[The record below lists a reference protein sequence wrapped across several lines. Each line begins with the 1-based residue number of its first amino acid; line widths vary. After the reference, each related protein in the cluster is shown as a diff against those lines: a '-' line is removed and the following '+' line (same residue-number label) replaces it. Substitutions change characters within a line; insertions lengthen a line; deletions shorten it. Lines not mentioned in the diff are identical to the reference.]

1 MHGPLK
7 MANEQMPD
15 PNIAAG
21 GQIASSGM
29 KMHLRTD
36 SRGSDPRAADWGLYR
51 SAYDKDSCGFGL
63 IASLDDTPSHWVLQ
77 TAISSLN
84 RLTHRGA
91 VAADGKTGDGCGL
104 LIKNPARFLR
114 AVAAEA
120 GLVLDA
126 QFAAGFVFLNR
137 DERKAQEARRVLKA
151 EIEREKMNVAGFRAV
166 SVDPSACGLEALKT
180 SPRIEQVFVN
190 SSADIDEATFNRRLY
205 MVRRR
210 TEKMLQSVDPVFYI
224 PSLSASTIVYKAMV
238 MPQYLAQFYPDLED
252 PRMEASVVVF
262 HQRFSTNTL
271 PQWRLAHPYR
281 YLAHNGEINTVQG
294 NRSWAVARGPL
305 FRSPLLPDLG
315 DVLPV
320 VSLTGSDSQSLD
332 NMLELLLMGGLD
344 PMHAMRMLVPPA
356 WQSVDMIDPDLK
368 AFYEYYATHMEP
380 WDGPAGIVLT
390 DGRYACCTLDRNGL
404 RPARWVITKNRHI
417 TIASEAGVWD
427 YSPEDVV
434 RKGKLGPGE
443 ILALDLQTSELMD
456 TKQVDDLLKSRH
468 PYKVWLKKG
477 VRYLQTDL
485 IDPRLAAEPFD
496 RDTLAVFQKMFNVS
510 AEERDEIVRVLA
522 EDESEAVGSMGD
534 DTPMPVLSK
543 KVRSLY
549 DYFRQQFAQV
559 TNPPID
565 SLRES
570 IVMSLQT
577 QIGPECNIF
586 VPAPQHAEQIVLSS
600 PILSQRKLRQIVA
613 LADSGVPHEF
623 VDLQFPAEMDLK
635 TAILKVCDQAEAAVR
650 AGKLVLLLSDRY
662 PVKGKMPIHALLA
675 TGAVHH
681 RLVRTGLRCKCNI
694 LVETGTARDA
704 HHFACLLGYG
714 ATAVYPYLAYQTLF
728 DLMRKGVLKMNADTR
743 QELGRSYRR
752 GIRKG
757 LFKIMSKMGI
767 STIASYRSAQLF
779 EIVGLSDEVV
789 SLCFEGSESRIQ
801 GADFA
806 DLKTDLE
813 YLARR
818 AWDPAESVSQ
828 GGLLKYMHDGEY
840 HMYNPDV
847 IALLQAAVMSGDY
860 GQYKQYAALVNER
873 PISCIRD
880 LLKLKANR
888 AAIAIEEVEPI
899 TALFKRFDGAGMSLG
914 ALSPEAHEA
923 LAIAMNRLGARSN
936 SGEGGEDPLRYA
948 TEKNSKIK
956 QVASGRFGVTPEYLI
971 NAEVLQIKIAQGAK
985 PGEGGQLPGHK
996 VNEMIA
1002 RLRFARPGVGLISPP
1017 PHHDIYS
1024 IEDLAQLIFDLKQ
1037 VNPRALVSVKLV
1049 AEPGVG
1055 TVAAGVTKAY
1065 ADLITISGYDGGT
1078 GASPLSSIKYAGTPW
1093 ELGLAETHQTL
1104 RANELRHRVRLQTD
1118 GGLKT
1123 GLDVIKAAIIGA
1135 ESFGFGTAP
1144 MVALGCKYLRI
1155 CHLNNC
1161 ATGVAT
1167 QHNVLRTKYFIGL
1180 PEMVM
1185 NYFRFVA
1192 QECREIM
1199 AALGVRSLEE
1209 LIGHTELLEILPGET
1224 SKQRKLDLKPVLANS
1239 SLVSSTPQFCVNPH
1253 NAPFDQGAL
1262 GEKMLEDMRHA
1273 IETKSGGE
1281 FSYRISNFNRSI
1293 GARISGEIARRWGNK
1308 GMSAAPLTV
1317 TLKGSAG
1324 QSFGVWNA
1332 GGLHL
1337 HLEGEANDY
1346 VGKGMAAGKIVL
1358 KPPAQSTFNARETVI
1373 MGNTC
1378 LYGATGGEL
1387 YAAGTAGERFA
1398 VRNSGAL
1405 AVVEGAGDHCCEYM
1419 TGGVVCVLGRTGV
1432 NFGAGFTGGFA
1443 YVLDMERDFVDR
1455 YNHELIDIHRVSPEG
1470 MGIHVQ
1476 HLRGLIEQHVDETGS
1491 LWGAQLLNDFR
1502 SYIGRFWVVKPKAAA
1517 IDSLLTNLRR
1527 AA

>member
-1 MHGPLK
+1 
-7 MANEQMPD
+7 MANEQMAD
-15 PNIAAG
+15 LTT
-21 GQIASSGM
+21 SFSGM
-29 KMHLRTD
+29 
-36 SRGSDPRAADWGLYR
+36 DPRAGDWGLYR
-51 SAYDKDSCGFGL
+51 SAYEKDSCGFGL
-63 IASLDDTPSHWVLQ
+63 IASLDDRASHWVLQ

-91 VAADGKTGDGCGL
+91 IAADGKTGDGCGL
-104 LIKNPARFLR
+104 LIKTPTRFLR

-120 GLVLDA
+120 RLTLTA
-126 QFAAGFVFLNR
+126 QFAAGLVFLNR
-137 DERKAQEARRVLKA
+137 DASKADEARRVLA
-151 EIEREKMNVAGFRAV
+151 REIERESMGVAGFRILPI
-166 SVDPSACGLEALKT
+166 DPSACGVEALKT
-180 SPRIEQVFVN
+180 LPHIEQVFVN
-190 SSADIDEATFNRRLY
+190 SSADIDEATFNRQLY
-205 MVRRR
+205 MARRR
-210 TEKMLQSVDPVFYI
+210 AEKILELSDPMFYI
-224 PSLSASTIVYKAMV
+224 PSLSASTLVYKGMV
-238 MPQYLAQFYPDLED
+238 MPQFLEQFYPDLKD
-252 PRMEASVVVF
+252 PRLEASVVVF

-332 NMLELLLMGGLD
+332 NMLELLLVGGLD

-427 YSPEDVV
+427 YRPEDVV

-443 ILALDLQTSELMD
+443 ILALDLQTAELMD

-496 RDTLAVFQKMFNVS
+496 RETLAVFQKMYNVS
-510 AEERDEIVRVLA
+510 AEERDEIIRVLA

-600 PILSQRKLRQIVA
+600 PILSQRKLRQIMG
-613 LADSGVPHEF
+613 LEDSGVPHEF
-623 VDLQFPAEMDLK
+623 VDLQYDATLDLEA
-635 TAILKVCDQAEAAVR
+635 AIQKVCDQAEAAVR

-662 PVKGKMPIHALLA
+662 LLKGKKPIHALLA

-704 HHFACLLGYG
+704 HHFACLIGYG

-728 DLMRKGVLKMNADTR
+728 DLMRKGALKMDADTR

-779 EIVGLSDEVV
+779 EIVGLGRDVV
-789 SLCFEGSESRIQ
+789 ALCFEGSESRIE
-801 GADFA
+801 GADFVDLEA
-806 DLKTDLE
+806 DAE
-813 YLARR
+813 YLAKR
-818 AWDPAESVSQ
+818 AWDPSESVSQ

-847 IALLQAAVMSGDY
+847 IATLQSAVMTGNY
-860 GQYKQYAALVNER
+860 EQYKEFAALVNER
-873 PISCIRD
+873 PVSCIRD
-880 LLKLKANR
+880 LLKLNSKS
-888 AAIAIEEVEPI
+888 AAVPIDEVESLTSI
-899 TALFKRFDGAGMSLG
+899 LKRFDSAGMSLG

-936 SGEGGEDPLRYA
+936 SGEGGEDPVRYG

-996 VNEMIA
+996 VNDMIA

-1017 PHHDIYS
+1017 PRHDIYS

-1037 VNPRALVSVKLV
+1037 VNPSALVSVKLV

-1055 TVAAGVTKAY
+1055 TVAAGVAKAY

-1123 GLDVIKAAIIGA
+1123 GLDVIKAALIGA

-1161 ATGVAT
+1161 VTGVAT
-1167 QHNVLRTKYFIGL
+1167 QHNILRAKFFIGL

-1192 QECREIM
+1192 QESREIM
-1199 AALGVRSLEE
+1199 AALGVRSLAE
-1209 LIGHTELLEILPGET
+1209 LIGHTELLEVLPGET
-1224 SKQRKLDLKPVLANS
+1224 SKQRKLDLGPVLANS
-1239 SLVSSTPQFCVNPH
+1239 ALVSSKPQYCVAPH
-1253 NAPFDQGAL
+1253 NEPFDKGVLA
-1262 GEKMLEDMRHA
+1262 EKMLRDMQEA
-1273 IETKSGGE
+1273 IRTKSGGE
-1281 FSYRISNFNRSI
+1281 FSYLVSNFHRSI
-1293 GARISGEIARRWGNK
+1293 GARVSGEIAKRWGNS
-1308 GMSAAPLTV
+1308 GMSAAPLIV
-1317 TLKGSAG
+1317 TLKGSVG

-1358 KPPAQSTFNARETVI
+1358 KPHARSTFIARETVI

-1405 AVVEGAGDHCCEYM
+1405 AVVEGTGDHCCEYM

-1470 MGIHVQ
+1470 MGTYVQ
-1476 HLRGLIEQHVDETGS
+1476 HLRGLIEQHVAATDS
-1491 LWGAQLLNDFR
+1491 HWGAQLLNDFR
-1502 SYIGRFWVVKPKAAA
+1502 TYIGKFWVVKPKAAA
-1517 IDSLLTNLRR
+1517 IDSLLVNLRR

>member
-1 MHGPLK
+1 
-7 MANEQMPD
+7 MPD
-15 PNIAAG
+15 PAPG
-21 GQIASSGM
+21 EPKASRNGADAR
-29 KMHLRTD
+29 L
-36 SRGSDPRAADWGLYR
+36 GDWGLYR
-51 SAYDKDSCGFGL
+51 SGYERDSCGFGL
-63 IASLDDTPSHWVLQ
+63 IASLDDHASHWVVE

-91 VAADGKTGDGCGL
+91 IAADGKTGDGCGL
-104 LIKNPARFLR
+104 LIKAPTRFLR
-114 AVAAEA
+114 EAAAEEGISLSPRFAA
-120 GLVLDA
+120 GLVFLDRE
-126 QFAAGFVFLNR
+126 AG
-137 DERKAQEARRVLKA
+137 KADTARRVLRG
-151 EIEREKMNVAGFRAV
+151 EIEREKLEVAGFRPLPT
-166 SVDPSACGLEALKT
+166 DPSACGPEALKT
-180 SPRIEQVFVN
+180 LPVIMQVFVN
-190 SSADIDEATFNRRLY
+190 AGSDIDEATFNRKLY
-205 MVRRR
+205 MARRR
-210 TEKMLQSVDPVFYI
+210 CEKILAPVDPVFYV
-224 PSLSASTIVYKAMV
+224 PSLSASTIVYKGMV
-238 MPQYLAQFYPDLED
+238 MPQFLAQFYPDLKD

-271 PQWRLAHPYR
+271 PQWQLAHPYR

-305 FRSPLLPDLG
+305 FRSPVLPDLS

-332 NMLELLLMGGLD
+332 NMLELLLVGGLD
-344 PMHAMRMLVPPA
+344 PMHALRMLVPPA

-380 WDGPAGIVLT
+380 WDGPAGIVVT

-427 YSPEDVV
+427 YNPEDVV

-443 ILALDLQTSELMD
+443 ILALDLHTAELLD
-456 TKQVDDLLKSRH
+456 TRQVDDVLKSRH

-477 VRYLQTDL
+477 VRYLETDL

-496 RDTLAVFQKMFNVS
+496 DDKLALYQKMYNVS
-510 AEERDEIVRVLA
+510 AEERDDIIRVLA

-577 QIGPECNIF
+577 QIGPEANIF
-586 VPAPQHAEQIVLSS
+586 VPGPQHAEQIVLSS
-600 PILSQRKLRQIVA
+600 PVLSQRKLRQIMG
-613 LADSGVPHEF
+613 LEDSGAPHEF
-623 VDLQFPAEMDLK
+623 IDLQYDEQLDLK
-635 TAILKVCDQAEAAVR
+635 AAILTVCDQAEAAVR

-662 PVKGKMPIHALLA
+662 LVKGMIPIHALLA

-681 RLVRTGLRCKCNI
+681 RLVGTGLRCKCNI

-704 HHFACLLGYG
+704 HHFACLIGYG

-728 DLMRKGVLKMNADTR
+728 DLMRKGAVKIEADR
-743 QELGRSYRR
+743 RLELGRSYRR

-767 STIASYRSAQLF
+767 STVASYRSAQLF
-779 EIVGLSDEVV
+779 EIVGLSEDVV

-801 GADFA
+801 GADFT
-806 DLKTDLE
+806 DLKSDAE

-818 AWDPAESVSQ
+818 AWDPTESVEQ
-828 GGLLKYMHDGEY
+828 GGLLKYMYNGEY

-847 IALLQAAVMSGDY
+847 IATLQSSVMTGDY
-860 GQYKQYAALVNER
+860 DQYKQFAALVNER
-873 PISCIRD
+873 PVSCIRD
-880 LLKLKANR
+880 LLKLKPGSRPLAIDEVESI
-888 AAIAIEEVEPI
+888 AAILV
-899 TALFKRFDGAGMSLG
+899 RFDSAGMSLG

-936 SGEGGEDPLRYA
+936 SGEGGEDPVRYG

-956 QVASGRFGVTPEYLI
+956 QVASGRFGVTPEYLV
-971 NAEVLQIKIAQGAK
+971 NAEVLQIKVAQGAK

-996 VNEMIA
+996 VNDMIA

-1037 VNPRALVSVKLV
+1037 VNPQALVSVKLV

-1123 GLDVIKAAIIGA
+1123 GLDVIKAALIGA

-1167 QHNVLRTKYFIGL
+1167 QHNVLRTKFFIGL

-1192 QECREIM
+1192 RECREIM
-1199 AALGVRSLEE
+1199 AAMGVRTMAE

-1224 SKQRKLDLKPVLANS
+1224 AKQRKLDLRPVLANS
-1239 SLVSSTPQFCVNPH
+1239 DLVSRQAQYCTDPRNQ
-1253 NAPFDQGAL
+1253 PFDKGVL
-1262 GEKMLEDMRHA
+1262 GERMLRDMRDA
-1273 IETKSGGE
+1273 IAEKSGGE
-1281 FSYRISNFNRSI
+1281 FSYEVSNFHRSI
-1293 GARISGEIARRWGNK
+1293 GARVSGEIAKRWGDV
-1308 GMSAAPLTV
+1308 GMSSAPLIV
-1317 TLKGSAG
+1317 NLKGTAG

-1337 HLEGEANDY
+1337 NLEGEANDY
-1346 VGKGMAAGKIVL
+1346 VGKGMAGGRIIL
-1358 KPPAQSTFNARETVI
+1358 KPDARSSFVARETVI

-1405 AVVEGAGDHCCEYM
+1405 AVIEGTGDHCCEYM

-1455 YNHELIDIHRVSPEG
+1455 YNHQLIDIHRVSPEG
-1470 MGIHVQ
+1470 MGTHVQ
-1476 HLRGLIEQHVDETGS
+1476 HLRGLIEQHVEATGS
-1491 LWGAQLLNDFR
+1491 VWGTQLLYDFR
-1502 SYIGRFWVVKPKAAA
+1502 TYIGKFWVVKPKAAA
-1517 IDSLLTNLRR
+1517 IDSLLVNLRR

>member
-1 MHGPLK
+1 
-7 MANEQMPD
+7 MPK
-15 PNIAAG
+15 A
-21 GQIASSGM
+21 
-29 KMHLRTD
+29 
-36 SRGSDPRAADWGLYR
+36 
-51 SAYDKDSCGFGL
+51 
-63 IASLDDTPSHWVLQ
+63 
-77 TAISSLN
+77 
-84 RLTHRGA
+84 
-91 VAADGKTGDGCGL
+91 
-104 LIKNPARFLR
+104 FLR
-114 AVAAEA
+114 AVAADLGFTLSPLFAA
-120 GLVLDA
+120 GLV
-126 QFAAGFVFLNR
+126 FLSPDPSR
-137 DERKAQEARRVLKA
+137 ADRARRVLT
-151 EIEREKMNVAGFRAV
+151 EQIELEKLEVAGFRRV
-166 SVDPSACGLEALKT
+166 PIDPQACGAEALKT
-180 SPRIEQVFVN
+180 LPAIEQVFVN
-190 SSADIDEATFNRRLY
+190 SRGDIDEATVNRRLY
-205 MVRRR
+205 LARRR
-210 TEKMLQSVDPVFYI
+210 AEKRLEDDDVFYV
-224 PSLSASTIVYKAMV
+224 PSLSASTIVYKGMV
-238 MPQYLAQFYPDLED
+238 MPQYVAQFYPDLKD
-252 PRMEASVVVF
+252 PRLEASVVVF

-305 FRSPLLPDLG
+305 FRSPLLPDLS

-332 NMLELLLMGGLD
+332 NMLELLLVGGLD
-344 PMHAMRMLVPPA
+344 PMHAMRMLIPPA

-427 YSPEDVV
+427 YMAEDVV
-434 RKGKLGPGE
+434 KKGKLGPGE
-443 ILALDLQTSELMD
+443 ILALDLQTGELMD
-456 TKQVDDLLKSRH
+456 TRRVDDLLKSRH

-485 IDPRLAAEPFD
+485 VDPRLAAEPMD
-496 RDTLAVFQKMFNVS
+496 RTTLAVYQKMYNVS
-510 AEERDEIVRVLA
+510 AEERDEIIRVLA
-522 EDESEAVGSMGD
+522 VDESEAVGSMGD

-586 VPAPQHAEQIVLSS
+586 VPAQQHAEQIVLSS
-600 PILSQRKLRQIVA
+600 PVLSQRKLRQIVA
-613 LADSGVPHEF
+613 LSDSGAPHEF
-623 VDLQFPAEMDLK
+623 IDLQFDASIDLK
-635 TAILKVCDQAEAAVR
+635 TAIAAVCDRAEAAVR

-662 PVKGKMPIHALLA
+662 LIEGKLPIHALLA

-704 HHFACLLGYG
+704 HHFACLIGCG

-728 DLMRKGVLKMNADTR
+728 DLMRKGALTMDSDTR
-743 QELGRSYRR
+743 TELGRSYRR

-757 LFKIMSKMGI
+757 LFKVMSKMGI

-779 EIVGLSDEVV
+779 EIVGLADEVV
-789 SLCFEGSESRIQ
+789 ETCFAGTDSRIQ
-801 GADFA
+801 GADFTDLKA
-806 DLKTDLE
+806 DLE
-813 YLARR
+813 FLAAR
-818 AWDPAESVSQ
+818 AWDPNEPVEQ
-828 GGLLKYMHDGEY
+828 GGLLKYMHGGEY

-847 IALLQAAVMSGDY
+847 VATLQAAVLSGDY
-860 GQYKQYAALVNER
+860 RHYLQYAALVNER
-873 PISCIRD
+873 PVSCIRD
-880 LLKLKANR
+880 LLRLKPVSQPVP
-888 AAIAIEEVEPI
+888 IGEVEPVAAI
-899 TALFKRFDGAGMSLG
+899 LSRFDSAGMSLG

-936 SGEGGEDPLRYA
+936 SGEGGEDPVRYR

-971 NAEVLQIKIAQGAK
+971 NAEVLQIKVAQGAK

-1055 TVAAGVTKAY
+1055 TVAAGVAKAY

-1167 QHNVLRTKYFIGL
+1167 QHGVLRTKYFVGL

-1192 QECREIM
+1192 EECREIM
-1199 AALGVRSLEE
+1199 AAIGVRRIEE
-1209 LIGHTELLEILPGET
+1209 LIGRTELLEILPGET
-1224 SKQRKLDLKPVLANS
+1224 AKQRKLDLKPVLANA
-1239 SLVSSTPQFCVNPH
+1239 SLVSDSAQYCTNPR
-1253 NAPFDQGAL
+1253 NPPFDKGAL
-1262 GEKMLEDMRHA
+1262 AEKMMLDMHEA
-1273 IETKSGGE
+1273 IAGRAGGH
-1281 FSYRISNFNRSI
+1281 FSYLVSNFHRSI
-1293 GARISGEIARRWGNK
+1293 GARISGEIAKRWGNH
-1308 GMSAAPLTV
+1308 GMSEFPIV
-1317 TLKGSAG
+1317 VNLKGSIG

-1337 HLEGEANDY
+1337 LLEGEANDY
-1346 VGKGMAAGKIVL
+1346 VGKGMAGGKIVL
-1358 KPPAQSTFNARETVI
+1358 RPPLRSGFVARETII

-1378 LYGATGGEL
+1378 LYGATGGQL

-1443 YVLDMERDFVDR
+1443 YVLDLERDFVDR

-1470 MGIHVQ
+1470 MGTHVQ
-1476 HLRGLIEQHVDETGS
+1476 HLRGLIEQHVSETAS
-1491 LWGAQLLNDFR
+1491 MWGAQLLNDFR
-1502 SYIGRFWVVKPKAAA
+1502 TYIGRFWVVKPKAAA
-1517 IDSLLTNLRR
+1517 IDSLLENLRR

>member
-1 MHGPLK
+1 
-7 MANEQMPD
+7 MAERD
-15 PNIAAG
+15 IAALETSLDG
-21 GQIASSGM
+21 A
-29 KMHLRTD
+29 
-36 SRGSDPRAADWGLYR
+36 DPRLGDWGLCR
-51 SAYDKDSCGFGL
+51 SRYKKDSCGFGL
-63 IASLDDTPSHWVLQ
+63 IASLDDQASHWVLE

-91 VAADGKTGDGCGL
+91 IATDGKTGDGCGL
-104 LIKNPARFLR
+104 LIKMPTRFLR
-114 AVAAEA
+114 EAAVEAGFSLTQRFAA
-120 GLVLDA
+120 GLVFLDPDP
-126 QFAAGFVFLNR
+126 G
-137 DERKAQEARRVLKA
+137 KADQARRVLTA
-151 EIEREKMNVAGFRAV
+151 EIEREKLQVAGFR
-166 SVDPSACGLEALKT
+166 SLPTDPAACGLEALKT
-180 SPRIEQVFVN
+180 LPTIVQVFVN
-190 SSADIDEATFNRRLY
+190 AGSDIDESTLNRKLY
-205 MVRRR
+205 MARRR
-210 TEKMLQSVDPVFYI
+210 AEKLLESSDPMFYI
-224 PSLSASTIVYKAMV
+224 PSLSASTIVYKGMV
-238 MPQYLAQFYPDLED
+238 MPQCLAQFYPDLKD

-294 NRSWAVARGPL
+294 NRGGAVGRGPL
-305 FRSPLLPDLG
+305 FRSPVLPDLS
-315 DVLPV
+315 DILPL

-332 NMLELLLMGGLD
+332 NMLEVLLVGGLD
-344 PMHAMRMLVPPA
+344 PMHAMRMLIPPA

-427 YSPEDVV
+427 YEPEDVV
-434 RKGKLGPGE
+434 EKGKLGPGE
-443 ILALDLQTSELMD
+443 MLALDLQTSELLD
-456 TKQVDDLLKSRH
+456 TRRVDDLLKSRH
-468 PYKVWLKKG
+468 PYKAWLKKG

-496 RDTLAVFQKMFNVS
+496 RDTLALFQKMYNVS
-510 AEERDEIVRVLA
+510 AEERDEIIRVLA

-534 DTPMPVLSK
+534 HTPMPVLSK

-577 QIGPECNIF
+577 QIGPEANIF
-586 VPAPQHAEQIVLSS
+586 VPAQQHAEQIVLSS
-600 PILSQRKLRQIVA
+600 PVLSQRKLRQIVA
-613 LADSGVPHEF
+613 LAESGVPNEF
-623 VDLQFPAEMDLK
+623 IDLQYDEHLDLR
-635 TAILKVCDQAEAAVR
+635 TALLRVSDQAETAVR
-650 AGKLVLLLSDRY
+650 HGKLVLLLSDRY
-662 PVKGKMPIHALLA
+662 LVKGKLPIHALLA

-681 RLVRTGLRCKCNI
+681 RLVATGLRCKCNI

-704 HHFACLLGYG
+704 HHFACLIGYG

-728 DLMRKGVLKMNADTR
+728 DLMRQGVLKMEASAR

-767 STIASYRSAQLF
+767 CTVASYRSAQLF
-779 EIVGLSDEVV
+779 EIVGLGDEVV
-789 SLCFEGSESRIQ
+789 ELCFEGTESRIQ

-806 DLKTDLE
+806 DLKEDSR

-818 AWDPAESVSQ
+818 AWDKTIPVEQ
-828 GGLLKYMHDGEY
+828 GGLLKYMHNGEY

-847 IALLQAAVMSGDY
+847 VATLQSAVMSGSY
-860 GQYKQYAALVNER
+860 EQYQEFAGLVNER
-873 PISCIRD
+873 PVSCIRD
-880 LLKLKANR
+880 LLKLKS
-888 AAIAIEEVEPI
+888 AAAPIPIDEVEPI
-899 TALFKRFDGAGMSLG
+899 SAIVARFDGAGMSLG

-936 SGEGGEDPLRYA
+936 SGEGGEDPVRYG

-956 QVASGRFGVTPEYLI
+956 QVASGRFGVTAEYLI

-996 VNEMIA
+996 VNDMIA

-1037 VNPRALVSVKLV
+1037 VNPQALVSVKLV

-1055 TVAAGVTKAY
+1055 TVAAGVAKAY

-1123 GLDVIKAAIIGA
+1123 GLDVIKAALIGA

-1144 MVALGCKYLRI
+1144 IVALGCKYLRI

-1180 PEMVM
+1180 PDMVI
-1185 NYFRFVA
+1185 NYFKFVA

-1199 AALGVRSLEE
+1199 ASMGVRSLSE
-1209 LIGHTELLEILPGET
+1209 LIGHTELLKILPGET
-1224 SKQRKLDLKPVLANS
+1224 SKQRKLDLTPVLANS
-1239 SLVSSTPQFCVNPH
+1239 ALVSSKPQSCVAPH
-1253 NAPFDQGAL
+1253 NEPFDKGVL
-1262 GEKMLEDMRHA
+1262 GEKMLGDMRDA
-1273 IETKSGGE
+1273 IAAKSGGK
-1281 FSYRISNFNRSI
+1281 FSYAVSNYHRSI
-1293 GARISGEIARRWGNK
+1293 GARISGEIAKRWGNA
-1308 GMSAAPLTV
+1308 GMSSAPLVV

-1358 KPPAQSTFNARETVI
+1358 KPHARSSFVARDTVI

-1405 AVVEGAGDHCCEYM
+1405 AVVEGTGDHCCEYM

-1455 YNHELIDIHRVSPEG
+1455 YNHQLIDIHRVSPEG

-1476 HLRGLIEQHVDETGS
+1476 HLRGLIEQHVEATGS
-1491 LWGAQLLNDFR
+1491 VWGEQLLNDFR
-1502 SYIGRFWVVKPKAAA
+1502 SYIARFWVVKPKAAA
-1517 IDSLLTNLRR
+1517 IDSLLENLRR

>member
-1 MHGPLK
+1 
-7 MANEQMPD
+7 MANEQIPD
-15 PNIAAG
+15 PVIAASG
-21 GQIASSGM
+21 PIASSGM
-29 KMHLRTD
+29 NTCLRTD
-36 SRGSDPRAADWGLYR
+36 SRGTDPRAADWGLYR

-63 IASLDDTPSHWVLQ
+63 IASLDDSPSHWVLQ

-84 RLTHRGA
+84 RLTQRGA

-104 LIKNPARFLR
+104 LIKTPARFLR

-120 GLVLDA
+120 GLALEA
-126 QFAAGFVFLNR
+126 QFAAGFVLLNR
-137 DERKAQEARRVLKA
+137 DERQAEEARRVLRH
-151 EIEREKMNVAGFRAV
+151 EVEREKMSVAGFR
-166 SVDPSACGLEALKT
+166 SMNVDPSACGLEGLKT
-180 SPRIEQVFVN
+180 LPRIEQVFVN
-190 SSADIDEATFNRRLY
+190 SGADIDEATFNRRLY
-205 MVRRR
+205 MARRR
-210 TEKMLQSVDPVFYI
+210 TEKILESVDPAFYI

-238 MPQYLAQFYPDLED
+238 MPQHLAQFYPDLED

-390 DGRYACCTLDRNGL
+390 NGRYACCTLDRNGL

-456 TKQVDDLLKSRH
+456 TRQVDDLLKSRH

-496 RDTLAVFQKMFNVS
+496 RETLAVFQKMYNVS
-510 AEERDEIVRVLA
+510 VEERDEIVRVLA

-543 KVRSLY
+543 QVRSLY

-600 PILSQRKLRQIVA
+600 PILSQRKLRQIMA
-613 LADSGVPHEF
+613 LAESSVPHEF
-623 VDLQFPAEMDLK
+623 LDLQFPAEMDLK
-635 TAILKVCDQAEAAVR
+635 TAILNVCDQAEAAVR

-662 PVKGKMPIHALLA
+662 PVKGKIPIHALLA

-681 RLVRTGLRCKCNI
+681 RLVRAGLRCKCNI

-728 DLMRKGVLKMNADTR
+728 DLLRKGVLKMDADTR

-779 EIVGLSDEVV
+779 EIVGLGQEVV
-789 SLCFEGSESRIQ
+789 SLCFEGSDSRIQ

-806 DLKTDLE
+806 DLKADFE

-818 AWDPAESVSQ
+818 AWDPSMSVSQ

-847 IALLQAAVMSGDY
+847 IATLQAAVMSGDY

-880 LLKLKANR
+880 MLKLKARR
-888 AAIAIEEVEPI
+888 AAIPIDEVEPI
-899 TALFKRFDGAGMSLG
+899 TAFFKRFDSAGMSLG

-936 SGEGGEDPLRYA
+936 SGEGGEDPLRYG

-971 NAEVLQIKIAQGAK
+971 NAEVLQIKVAQGAK

-996 VNEMIA
+996 VNDMIA

-1055 TVAAGVTKAY
+1055 TVAAGVAKAY

-1104 RANELRHRVRLQTD
+1104 RINGLRHRVRLQTD

-1123 GLDVIKAAIIGA
+1123 GLDVVKAAIIGA

-1144 MVALGCKYLRI
+1144 LVALGCKYLRI

-1167 QHNVLRTKYFIGL
+1167 QHNVLRTKYFTGL
-1180 PEMVM
+1180 PEMVV
-1185 NYFRFVA
+1185 NYFHFVA
-1192 QECREIM
+1192 QEVREIL
-1199 AALGVRSLEE
+1199 ASLGVRQLAD
-1209 LIGHTELLEILPGET
+1209 LIGHTEYLRPLAGQTE
-1224 SKQRKLDLKPVLANS
+1224 KQKYLDLTPIL
-1239 SLVSSTPQFCVNPH
+1239 STAGMRAQNAQFCTTAS
-1253 NAPFDQGAL
+1253 NAPFDK
-1262 GEKMLEDMRHA
+1262 GELAERMVADVREA
-1273 IETKSGGE
+1273 IETRSGGQWH
-1281 FSYRISNFNRSI
+1281 YDVKNYNRSI
-1293 GARISGEIARRWGNK
+1293 GARVSGEIARRWGNY
-1308 GMSAAPLTV
+1308 GMEDAPLVLRLTGNV
-1317 TLKGSAG
+1317 G

-1337 HLEGEANDY
+1337 HLEGDANDY
-1346 VGKGMAAGKIVL
+1346 VGKGMAGGKLVL
-1358 KPPAQSTFNARETVI
+1358 RHSRHAQFVAKETII

-1378 LYGATGGEL
+1378 LYGATGGQL
-1387 YAAGTAGERFA
+1387 FAAGVAGERFA
-1398 VRNSGAL
+1398 VRNSGAT
-1405 AVVEGAGDHCCEYM
+1405 AIVEGTGDHCCEYM

-1443 YVLDMERDFVDR
+1443 YVLDLERNFVDR
-1455 YNHELIDIHRVSPEG
+1455 YNHELIDISR
-1470 MGIHVQ
+1470 IHAESMQSHLQ
-1476 HLRGLIEQHVDETGS
+1476 HLQGLIEMHVGET
-1491 LWGAQLLNDFR
+1491 R
-1502 SYIGRFWVVKPKAAA
+1502 SPVSY
-1517 IDSLLTNLRR
+1517 THLRAHETR
-1527 AA
+1527 HD

>member
-1 MHGPLK
+1 M
-7 MANEQMPD
+7 
-15 PNIAAG
+15 
-21 GQIASSGM
+21 
-29 KMHLRTD
+29 
-36 SRGSDPRAADWGLYR
+36 DWGLCR
-51 SAYDKDSCGFGL
+51 QAYERDSCGFGL
-63 IASLDDTPSHWVLQ
+63 IANLDDTPSHWLLQ

-91 VAADGKTGDGCGL
+91 IATDGKTGDGCGL
-104 LIKNPARFLR
+104 LIKMPTQFMR
-114 AVAAEA
+114 AVAGDA
-120 GLVLDA
+120 GLQLTQRFGVGL
-126 QFAAGFVFLNR
+126 VFLNR
-137 DERKAQEARRVLKA
+137 DPERAARARAILTA
-151 EIEREKMNVAGFRAV
+151 ELQAEKLTVAGFRTV
-166 SVDPSACGLEALKT
+166 PTDSEACGAEALKT
-180 SPRIEQVFVN
+180 LPGIDQVFVN
-190 SSADIDEATFNRRLY
+190 SPGDIDEATLNRRLFLA
-205 MVRRR
+205 RRR
-210 TEKMLQSVDPVFYI
+210 AEKKLEGEDPVFYL
-224 PSLSASTIVYKAMV
+224 PSLSASTIVYKGMV
-238 MPQYLAQFYPDLED
+238 MPQYLAQFYPDLKD
-252 PRMEASVVVF
+252 PRMQSSVVVF

-305 FRSPLLPDLG
+305 LRSPVLPDIS
-315 DVLPV
+315 DILPI
-320 VSLTGSDSQSLD
+320 VSLKGSDSQSLD
-332 NMLELLLMGGLD
+332 NMLELLLVGGLD

-356 WQSVDMIDPDLK
+356 WQSVDIIDPDLK
-368 AFYEYYATHMEP
+368 AFYEFYATHMEP

-390 DGRYACCTLDRNGL
+390 DGRYAVCTLDRNGL
-404 RPARWVITKNRHI
+404 RPARWVITDDRHI
-417 TIASEAGVWD
+417 TISSEAGVWN
-427 YSPEDVV
+427 YAPEQVV
-434 RKGKLGPGE
+434 QKGKLGPGD
-443 ILALDLQTSELMD
+443 ILALDLQTGELMD
-456 TKQVDDLLKSRH
+456 TKRVDDLLKSRH
-468 PYKVWLKKG
+468 PYKTWLKKG
-477 VRYLQTDL
+477 VRYLQSDL

-496 RDTLAVFQKMFNVS
+496 SSTLATYQKMFNVS
-510 AEERDEIVRVLA
+510 AEERDDIIRVLA

-534 DTPMPVLSK
+534 DTPMPVLSHK
-543 KVRSLY
+543 ARSLY

-577 QIGPECNIF
+577 QIGPGCNVF
-586 VPAPQHAEQIVLSS
+586 VPVQENAQQIVLTS
-600 PILSQRKLRQIVA
+600 PVLSQRQLRQIVA
-613 LADSGVPHEF
+613 LAGEGVPNEF
-623 VDLQFPAEMDLK
+623 IDLQYPEGQDLK
-635 TAILKVCDQAEAAVR
+635 SAIVEVCDQAEAAVR

-662 PVKGKMPIHALLA
+662 LVRGRMPIHALLA
-675 TGAVHH
+675 TGAVHQ
-681 RLVRTGLRCKCNI
+681 RLVATGLRLKCNI

-704 HHFACLLGYG
+704 HHFACLLGNG

-728 DLMRKGVLKMNADTR
+728 DLLRTDALADVEEDTR
-743 QELGRSYRR
+743 RELGRSYRR

-757 LFKIMSKMGI
+757 LYKIMSKMGI

-779 EIVGLSDEVV
+779 EIVGLADDVV
-789 SLCFEGSESRIQ
+789 ALCFDGTDSRIR
-801 GADFA
+801 GADFD
-806 DLKTDLE
+806 DLQRDAA
-813 YLARR
+813 YLAAR
-818 AWDPAESVSQ
+818 AWDPREPVEQ
-828 GGLLKYMHDGEY
+828 GGLLKYMHNGEY

-847 IALLQAAVMSGDY
+847 IATLQAAVMSGDY
-860 GQYKQYAALVNER
+860 AMYKRYAALVNER
-873 PISCIRD
+873 PVSCIRD
-880 LLKLKANR
+880 LLRLLPAGPPVPLD
-888 AAIAIEEVEPI
+888 EVEPVSAI
-899 TALFKRFDGAGMSLG
+899 LARFDSAGMSLG

-936 SGEGGEDPLRYA
+936 SGEGGEDSSRYG

-1037 VNPRALVSVKLV
+1037 VNPAALVSVKLV

-1055 TVAAGVTKAY
+1055 TVAAGVAKAY
-1065 ADLITISGYDGGT
+1065 ADLITISGHDGGT

-1167 QHNVLRTKYFIGL
+1167 QHNVLRTKYFVGL

-1192 QECREIM
+1192 EECREIM
-1199 AALGVRSLEE
+1199 AASGVRTIAE
-1209 LIGHTELLEILPGET
+1209 LIGHTELLEALPGAT
-1224 SKQRKLDLKPVLANS
+1224 PKQRKLDLSPLLANKGLVSDSPQYCIDPHNVPYDRGVLAE
-1239 SLVSSTPQFCVNPH
+1239 Q
-1253 NAPFDQGAL
+1253 
-1262 GEKMLEDMRHA
+1262 MLADMQAA
-1273 IETKSGGE
+1273 IETRSGGSFAYE
-1281 FSYRISNFNRSI
+1281 ISNFHRSI
-1293 GARISGEIARRWGNK
+1293 GARISGAIAKRWGNY
-1308 GMSAAPLTV
+1308 GMQDAPLVV
-1317 TLKGSAG
+1317 TLQGSAG

-1337 HLEGEANDY
+1337 LLEGEANDY
-1346 VGKGMAAGKIVL
+1346 VGKGMAAGRIVIR
-1358 KPPAQSTFNARETVI
+1358 PPARASYVAKDTVI

-1387 YAAGTAGERFA
+1387 FAAGIAGERFA

-1405 AVVEGAGDHCCEYM
+1405 AVIEGAGDHCCEYM
-1419 TGGVVCVLGRTGV
+1419 TGGIVCVLGRTGV

-1455 YNHELIDIHRVSPEG
+1455 YNHDLIDIHRVSPEG
-1470 MGIHVQ
+1470 MSVHVQ
-1476 HLRGLIEQHVDETGS
+1476 HLRGLIEQHVNATGS
-1491 LWGAQLLNDFR
+1491 AWGAQLLNDFR
-1502 SYIGRFWVVKPKAAA
+1502 SFIGKFWVVKPKAAA
-1517 IDSLLTNLRR
+1517 IGSLLENLRR